1 MAIGP
6 QDLQVLTPEDEANV
20 GKIEI
25 LIDEKLQAN
34 YDIGGAVRLNI
45 ANMADVLKCK
55 LTYKMR
61 KELVTRYEKVG
72 WAIETESTPTSEFFT
87 FSEPKPQ
94 TAEEKRDAMIP
105 DMSADNMMDKMAE
118 ARTSQKESSGPV
130 TPFRSLPPTSRG
142 DYDDPYSRKKLNT
155 RP

>member
-20 GKIEI
+20 GKIEN

-34 YDIGGAVRLNI
+34 YDVGGSLRLNI

-55 LTYKMR
+55 LTFKMR
-61 KELVTRYEKVG
+61 KELVARYEKVG

-94 TAEEKRDAMIP
+94 TAEEARDAMIP
-105 DMSADNMMDKMAE
+105 DMSADNMMDRMAE
-118 ARTSQKESSGPV
+118 ARTTAKESSGPV
-130 TPFRSLPPTSRG
+130 SPFRSLPPTSRG

>member
-20 GKIEI
+20 GKIEK

-61 KELVTRYEKVG
+61 KELVSRYEKVG

-87 FSEPKPQ
+87 LSEPKPQ
-94 TAEEKRDAMIP
+94 TAEEVRDAMIP
-105 DMSADNMMDKMAE
+105 EMSADNMMDRMAE
-118 ARTSQKESSGPV
+118 AREPKSNSGPV
-130 TPFRSLPPTSRG
+130 SPFKSLPPTSRG